1 MTRFRDIV
9 IGACIGSI
17 ATATMVSLAG
27 VSTMDPLKLS
37 PQYYKLRFENS
48 RVRVLEYHLKPGE
61 KEVMHSHSA
70 RVLVALAD
78 ATVKSTLAD
87 GSVSASPSI
96 QGEVEWDDPL
106 IHKVENIGTTEAH
119 YLSVELKNCPN

>member
-1 MTRFRDIV
+1 MTRFSDIV
-9 IGACIGSI
+9 MGACLGSI
-17 ATATMVSLAG
+17 ATAAVASLG
-27 VSTMDPLKLS
+27 DMSTMDPLKLS
-37 PQYYKLRFENS
+37 PQYYKLRFENA

-61 KEVMHSHSA
+61 KEVMHSHPA
-70 RVLVALAD
+70 RVLFALAD

-87 GSVSASPSI
+87 GGVSADPSI

-119 YLSVELKNCPN
+119 YLSVELKNCPK

>member
-9 IGACIGSI
+9 MGACIGSI
-17 ATATMVSLAG
+17 ATAAVASLG
-27 VSTMDPLKLS
+27 DVSTMDPLKLS

-61 KEVMHSHSA
+61 KEVMHSHPA
-70 RVLVALAD
+70 RILLALAD
-78 ATVKSTLAD
+78 ATAKSTLAD
-87 GSVSASPSI
+87 GRVSANPSI
-96 QGEVEWDDPL
+96 QGEVKWNDPL
-106 IHKVENIGTTEAH
+106 THKVENIGTTEAH